1 MPVQRSWLPAL
12 FLLCSTPLFGQGTSY
27 FQVCNAGKVAIDA
40 YVAIQGNVMGK
51 HIGPS
56 DCDFLIKGTGRLA
69 AGTLGFAFP
78 DEKGRWR
85 GARRGDLLPFWEAD
99 LGGDN
104 FSAVKRTQVVQ
115 HNGASVTIPMIAA
128 FGSQTPDCSQP
139 VTTSAVSRLPLNASA
154 SQRLQAQVADQQR
167 AANSEPTCG
176 SVGFQLTVIPYTDSQ
191 EIGYDSQCDPC
202 TAKQAG
208 NMTSAERAAE
218 ERRSTIIE
226 NQAVSLAGAG
236 GVGGLMM
243 RTALQGAAQLE
254 EEEAQNQRD
263 RAEIAKGPWAMTWQ
277 KYSSFT
283 SSAFGPRGTRPLI
296 ANRHIIMRGM
306 ISRLELPNPGAQTPW
321 IHVYFKDS
329 ATIPKPPTDLP
340 GDYFIN
346 DWLRAGQ
353 PEGAF
358 AICELGADIFPELF
372 GPNWST
378 AMLGKTVEF
387 EGELNRGTCATAAG
401 IRIELAR
408 QLKIVGPNLTASVG
422 RAWDASMAPPRPT
435 GGVVTPPP
443 VQPLT
448 PATRPGATR
457 SAATRPETTPPAT
470 RTAPAATPAPAGAKG
485 GTAAVPTTPATAPPP
500 TAVPATV
507 TTLRA
512 PPATSAP
519 PAVAPKPASSP
530 VVENVIRMLQAK
542 VDQFRILD
550 DVRRTNQPHALTG
563 DERGRLENA
572 GASERLMEAI
582 EKPSEV
588 KPEELRPAGPPVRQ
602 QEMAACLRRAAQEN
616 QGNPDG
622 QLKALAACQ
631 AAAK

>member
-1 MPVQRSWLPAL
+1 MHVLRPWFPAL
-12 FLLCSTPLFGQGTSY
+12 FLLGSAPLFGQGESY
-27 FQVCNAGKVAIDA
+27 FQVCNAGKVAVDA
-40 YVAIQGNVMGK
+40 YMAIQGNVMSK

-78 DEKGRWR
+78 DAKGLWR
-85 GARRGDLLPFWEAD
+85 GARRGNLLPFWEAD

-104 FSAVKRTQVVQ
+104 FSAVKRTQAVQ

-139 VTTSAVSRLPLNASA
+139 VTTSAVSKLPLNASA
-154 SQRLQAQVADQQR
+154 SQRLQAQMADQQR

-218 ERRSTIIE
+218 ERRSTIVE
-226 NQAVSLAGAG
+226 SQAVSLAGAG

-296 ANRHIIMRGM
+296 ANRHIIMRGT

-353 PEGAF
+353 PEGSF

-401 IRIELAR
+401 IRIALAR
-408 QLKIVGPNLTASVG
+408 QLKIVAPNVTASVG

-443 VQPLT
+443 VQPST
-448 PATRPGATR
+448 PASRPGLTR
-457 SAATRPETTPPAT
+457 AAGTRAETTPPAVA
-470 RTAPAATPAPAGAKG
+470 RAPAVTPAPAGAKG
-485 GTAAVPTTPATAPPP
+485 GTEAVPTPVAA
-500 TAVPATV
+500 
-507 TTLRA
+507 LRA
-512 PPATSAP
+512 PAPTPAPA
-519 PAVAPKPASSP
+519 AVAPRPASSP

-542 VDQFRILD
+542 VDPYRILD
-550 DVRRTNQPHALTG
+550 DVRRTNQPHTLTG

-588 KPEELRPAGPPVRQ
+588 KPEELRPAGPPARQ
-602 QEMAACLRRAAQEN
+602 REMAACLRRAAQEN

>member
-1 MPVQRSWLPAL
+1 
-12 FLLCSTPLFGQGTSY
+12 
-27 FQVCNAGKVAIDA
+27 
-40 YVAIQGNVMGK
+40 
-51 HIGPS
+51 
-56 DCDFLIKGTGRLA
+56 
-69 AGTLGFAFP
+69 
-78 DEKGRWR
+78 
-85 GARRGDLLPFWEAD
+85 
-99 LGGDN
+99 
-104 FSAVKRTQVVQ
+104 
-115 HNGASVTIPMIAA
+115 
-128 FGSQTPDCSQP
+128 
-139 VTTSAVSRLPLNASA
+139 
-154 SQRLQAQVADQQR
+154 
-167 AANSEPTCG
+167 
-176 SVGFQLTVIPYTDSQ
+176 
-191 EIGYDSQCDPC
+191 
-202 TAKQAG
+202 
-208 NMTSAERAAE
+208 
-218 ERRSTIIE
+218 
-226 NQAVSLAGAG
+226 
-236 GVGGLMM
+236 
-243 RTALQGAAQLE
+243 
-254 EEEAQNQRD
+254 
-263 RAEIAKGPWAMTWQ
+263 
-277 KYSSFT
+277 
-283 SSAFGPRGTRPLI
+283 LI
-296 ANRHIIMRGM
+296 ANRHIIMRGT

-358 AICELGADIFPELF
+358 AICELGADVFPELF
-372 GPNWST
+372 GSNWST

-401 IRIELAR
+401 IRVELAR
-408 QLKIVGPNLTASVG
+408 QLKIVTPNLTASVG
-422 RAWDASMAPPRPT
+422 RAWDTSMAPPRPT

-443 VQPLT
+443 TQPSVQPSA

-457 SAATRPETTPPAT
+457 AAATRVETTPPAT
-470 RTAPAATPAPAGAKG
+470 AKAPAATPAPPGAKG
-485 GTAAVPTTPATAPPP
+485 GTAAVPTTPATPA
-500 TAVPATV
+500 AVPATV
-507 TTLRA
+507 ATLRA

-542 VDQFRILD
+542 VDQSRILD

-588 KPEELRPAGPPVRQ
+588 KPEELRPARPSTAVQ
-602 QEMAACLRRAAQEN
+602 QETAACLRRAAQEN

-631 AAAK
+631 AAGK